1 VLVGVQVEVEGL
13 LPLGGGLDAS
23 TTPLFPLHP
32 AACAVCCR
40 GLSLAVVVLHSGG
53 GAGTAPY
60 LCLTRARH
68 LDLHSSWR
76 PGYMSRDSPSGGRV
90 GNRLPVLV

>member
-1 VLVGVQVEVEGL
+1 MLVGVKVEVEGL

-23 TTPLFPLHP
+23 TTPLFPPHP

-40 GLSLAVVVLHSGG
+40 GLCLAVVLLHSGG

-60 LCLTRARH
+60 LCLTPTPRPPLELA
-68 LDLHSSWR
+68 SWL
-76 PGYMSRDSPSGGRV
+76 YV
-90 GNRLPVLV
+90 